1 MQDDDKDRL
10 REAAIQAEFETGKRE
25 ATAAKALKHAIVRV
39 ARMTAATII
48 IIIGVI
54 LLPLPGPGWVVI
66 AAGFALL
73 AKDVAW
79 ADRVVQRIRRRLP
92 QDDDGKIP
100 RSSIVTMIVFSLAA
114 MALALWWQFGR

>member
-79 ADRVVQRIRRRLP
+79 ADRVVQRIRQRLP